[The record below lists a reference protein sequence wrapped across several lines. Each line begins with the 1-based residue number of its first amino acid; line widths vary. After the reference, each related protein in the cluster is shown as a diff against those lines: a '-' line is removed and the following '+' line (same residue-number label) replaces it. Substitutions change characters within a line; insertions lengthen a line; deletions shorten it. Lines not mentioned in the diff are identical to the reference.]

1 LVSDSINLDLQE
13 SAIVLAKLLLPQIFE
28 KMAMHDLRALVAERS
43 IMNLYVRGE
52 TIEIPYHSIG
62 FLLEG
67 FMKTQGAEELILSPA
82 TLLPSHGSLSF
93 QSLESSG
100 MRRDYLQPSC
110 KFLSPCISLKYG
122 LGKDKTYN
130 TCWSTQNIFNKHE

>member
-1 LVSDSINLDLQE
+1 MITGSIKVWVLVSESINLALQE

-43 IMNLYVRGE
+43 IMNLYIRGE

-67 FMKTQGAEELILSPA
+67 FLKTQGVEELIISPA

-100 MRRDYLQPSC
+100 TRRIYLLICLQSMGWV
-110 KFLSPCISLKYG
+110 KIKLITHVLEHS
-122 LGKDKTYN
+122 
-130 TCWSTQNIFNKHE
+130 KHL

>member
-1 LVSDSINLDLQE
+1 LVSDSINLALQE
-13 SAIVLAKLLLPQIFE
+13 SAIVLAKLLLPRIFE

-43 IMNLYVRGE
+43 VMNLYVSRE
-52 TIEIPYHSIG
+52 TIEIPHHSIG

-67 FMKTQGAEELILSPA
+67 FMKTQGAEELIISPA

-93 QSLESSG
+93 QNLESSG
-100 MRRDYLQPSC
+100 MRRDYFQPSC
-110 KFLSPCISLKYG
+110 KFLSSYLLPKYR

-130 TCWSTQNIFNKHE
+130 ACVGTLKHV